1 MACIGSNNNNK
12 IMMIITIRIV
22 TRVVVNTSNDNN
34 IYNNTDPEPPRPQR
48 LQCPKHVGS
57 NPEGPT
63 VFQEKG
69 CRNSD
74 MVRVLGG

>member
-1 MACIGSNNNNK
+1 MACIGSTNNDK

-34 IYNNTDPEPPRPQR
+34 YNNTDPEPPRPQR